1 MKLLDVVPREFPV
14 YFGSL
19 AIVLFAAAPQAFAV
33 AWETQAERLQL
44 VSAAMLDAEPM
55 LTPVDAKWHLGL
67 RSVVSILPKTNA
79 TIGGKTEQPP
89 QPPVHSV
96 PTLELGGKYD
106 VAAAG
111 AVHARAWAGYLPE
124 SAAKTTGMNAAAK
137 QTIWGLAL
145 GYDADRMNQ
154 VIVRT
159 EIGSQSGV
167 GHVEGAMTEADAS
180 DRFDVSSRIDFA
192 SLTVSPQ
199 RFKTLWLQLQVA
211 QRRVESRFDIPKDDT
226 SLEFSDESRI
236 ADGNASSQIAAG
248 YGFQNGISV
257 AAGYLNVPGR
267 LSMPRFLI
275 GYNVPVGMLMPS
287 SVAKNNTSPS
297 NLYADRGNQ

>member
-1 MKLLDVVPREFPV
+1 MKLLDVT
-14 YFGSL
+14 FGRSPWYVGLSVLSFATL
-19 AIVLFAAAPQAFAV
+19 AQQASAV
-33 AWETQAERLQL
+33 GWETQAERLQL

-55 LTPVDAKWHLGL
+55 LTPIDSKWHLGL
-67 RSVVSILPKTNA
+67 RSVVSVLPKTNA

-106 VAAAG
+106 VG
-111 AVHARAWAGYLPE
+111 AVGSLHARAWAGYLPE
-124 SAAKTTGMNAAAK
+124 AAAKTTGMNAVAK

-145 GYDADRMNQ
+145 GYDADRLSE

-159 EIGSQSGV
+159 DIGSQSAV
-167 GHVEGAMTEADAS
+167 GHVQGAMTEEDAN

-192 SLTVSPQ
+192 SLTLSPQ
-199 RFKTLWLQLQVA
+199 RLKSLWLQLQVA
-211 QRRVESRFDIPKDDT
+211 QRRVLSRFDIPKDDT
-226 SLEFSDESRI
+226 SLEFFDESRV

-248 YGFQNGISV
+248 YGFKNGISV

-267 LSMPRFLI
+267 LSMPRFLV

-287 SVAKNNTSPS
+287 SVAKENDS
-297 NLYADRGNQ
+297 NSDLYANRGNP